1 MTARQSCRSSES
13 GNVIVFILMAVVLI
27 GIVTAAIRSGG
38 GERANIDAETLII
51 RAAEARQHA
60 SEFERAVTFLLQ
72 SGVSES
78 AIRFAH
84 ADAPSDYGNINV
96 DPQNQVFSRNGGG
109 AAYRPPPPGV
119 QGTAAPWEF
128 YGNTA
133 LPQVGSD
140 RAELVAVLPN
150 VTEAFC
156 TEINKGS
163 NPGGAIP
170 DDDGTCINSGAA
182 VRFSSSN
189 LFNDSSPN
197 TISGTFTNLPAT
209 QGCVRCTGTSTYQF
223 FHALMAR

>member
-1 MTARQSCRSSES
+1 MTARHSSRSSES

-27 GIVTAAIRSGG
+27 GIVTVAIRSGG

-51 RAAEARQHA
+51 RAAETRQHA
-60 SEFERAVTFLLQ
+60 SEFERAVAFLLQ

-78 AIRFAH
+78 AVRFAH

-109 AAYRPPPPGV
+109 AAYRAPPPGV
-119 QGTAAPWEF
+119 QGTAATWEF

-133 LPQVGSD
+133 LPQVGSN
-140 RAELVAVLPN
+140 RAELIAVLPN

-163 NPGGAIP
+163 NNSQPIP
-170 DDDGTCINSGAA
+170 DDDATCIHTGAA

-189 LFNDSSPN
+189 LFNDSTPN
-197 TISGTFTNLPAT
+197 TLNGTFANLPAT
-209 QGCVRCTGTSTYQF
+209 QGCVRCTGSGTYQF
-223 FHALMAR
+223 FHTLLAR